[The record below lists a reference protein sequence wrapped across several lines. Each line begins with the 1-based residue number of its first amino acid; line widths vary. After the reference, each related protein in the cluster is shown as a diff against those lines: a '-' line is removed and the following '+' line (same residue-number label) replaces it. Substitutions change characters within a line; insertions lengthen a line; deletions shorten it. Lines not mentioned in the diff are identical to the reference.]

1 MNPQITQISQNH
13 QNARETEFVLF
24 LILHLC
30 NLRNLWIVLLSS
42 NRQSSIV
49 NRQWPNSW

>member
-30 NLRNLWIVLLSS
+30 NLRNLWIVVRIADCRLP
-42 NRQSSIV
+42 IV
-49 NRQWPNSW
+49 DRKRRK